1 MSDLVSIA
9 GTAAAAYQRALGVV
23 SSNIANVGSTGYSR
37 QEAELIESAPR
48 AFGTSYLGTGVNF
61 AGVRR
66 AYDEFIE
73 STLRNA
79 TTDLSSQEPM
89 VNYANRVVNI
99 IGSEDVG
106 LLSAFDE
113 FFDSARQ
120 LSTDSSSLILRSQF
134 LSKTEGLTERFQT
147 LSGQLELVTQE
158 SQEAINTDIAKLNNL
173 SKQLATINGQ
183 LMKTK
188 FKDRQPPALMD
199 QRDQTLRDMAEL
211 TKLNVKEASNGV
223 MTVSIGSSLS
233 RGLIVDGTDS
243 RKLTALFNESDV
255 GRVDFAINPGMPS
268 FENIV
273 GFSGGSIGG
282 LIGFRSQLLE
292 PVFND
297 LDNLAKTLVQEVNAI
312 HQEGIDLEGRNGE
325 ALFKVDPQ
333 FAVVSGSGDT
343 AARVDASLFD
353 LQAFEAN
360 TINLE
365 YRANVGQINDLSLT
379 GDFAVGD
386 QITVTLNS
394 LSKTLTLAEVDGAV
408 DHDGDADTPLRLS
421 FSQVKQQLRNFLE
434 GGQRLSPEELVE
446 YFTTSEQTSLD
457 GAFGRQLTVDFG
469 AQDDLLV
476 SSDVLGA

>member
-99 IGSEDVG
+99 LGSEDVG

-134 LSKTEGLTERFQT
+134 LSKSEGLTERFQT

-273 GFSGGSIGG
+273 GF
-282 LIGFRSQLLE
+282 
-292 PVFND
+292 
-297 LDNLAKTLVQEVNAI
+297 
-312 HQEGIDLEGRNGE
+312 
-325 ALFKVDPQ
+325 
-333 FAVVSGSGDT
+333 
-343 AARVDASLFD
+343 
-353 LQAFEAN
+353 
-360 TINLE
+360 
-365 YRANVGQINDLSLT
+365 
-379 GDFAVGD
+379 
-386 QITVTLNS
+386 
-394 LSKTLTLAEVDGAV
+394 
-408 DHDGDADTPLRLS
+408 
-421 FSQVKQQLRNFLE
+421 
-434 GGQRLSPEELVE
+434 
-446 YFTTSEQTSLD
+446 
-457 GAFGRQLTVDFG
+457 
-469 AQDDLLV
+469 
-476 SSDVLGA
+476 